1 MGCSSEPCLA
11 RDVGAEN
18 QMSGSGL
25 CEAVGGTF
33 WTEEMAGPQALL
45 QLTQQASG
53 GIVCTPRGELVRIS
67 PPVPEVLSSHTLSS
81 AFSAVSVPL
90 SVNPRVSVQGYL
102 CGTE

>member
-11 RDVGAEN
+11 RDVGAQN

-33 WTEEMAGPQALL
+33 WAEEMAGPQALL

-53 GIVCTPRGELVRIS
+53 GIVCTPRGELVRTS

-81 AFSAVSVPL
+81 AKFLVLPLPNCVSWSNDVTSLGP
-90 SVNPRVSVQGYL
+90 
-102 CGTE
+102 